1 MTATVSSHPPS
12 LSIERP
18 ALYVVATPIGNLG
31 DISYR
36 TVKLLKEVD
45 LLLAEDT
52 RVTRRL
58 LQHYAITCRSIALHE
73 HNEMDLLDRVIGN
86 LVDEGLAV
94 ALLSDAGTPLIA
106 DPGFRLVRAA
116 HEHNVPVRVMP
127 GPCAAVAALSVAGIA
142 SDRFVF
148 EGFLPA
154 RKAARQRRLQS
165 LTAEPRTL
173 IFYEAPHRIIASMH
187 DLCTVFGGT
196 REVAVARELTK
207 LHETL
212 YRGSLASV
220 VAMMNADPHAGRGEI
235 VIVVA
240 GAPERDTSDDERRA
254 VAMIELLANH
264 LPRGDAVRIAAECT
278 GLKRN
283 RLYRL
288 AHEKGART

>member
-1 MTATVSSHPPS
+1 MTATVSNHPIS

-36 TVKLLKEVD
+36 TVELLKRID
-45 LLLAEDT
+45 LLLVEDT
-52 RVTRRL
+52 RVTIRL
-58 LQHYAITCRSIALHE
+58 LQRYSITSRSIAMHE
-73 HNEMDLLDRVIGN
+73 HNEGDLLHTVIQD
-86 LVDEGLAV
+86 LVAENLAV
-94 ALLSDAGTPLIA
+94 ALLSDAGTPLIS

-116 HEHNVPVRVMP
+116 HEHGVPVRAVP
-127 GPCAAVAALSVAGIA
+127 GPCAAVAALSVAGIP

-154 RKAARQRRLQS
+154 RKAARGRRLQS
-165 LTAEPRTL
+165 LVTEPRTL
-173 IFYEAPHRIIASMH
+173 IFYEAPHRILATMA
-187 DLCTVFGGT
+187 DLCEIFGHA

-212 YRGSLASV
+212 YRGSLSSV
-220 VAMMNADPHAGRGEI
+220 AVAMNADPNAVRGEI

-240 GAPERDTSDDERRA
+240 GAPERDTSEDERRA
-254 VAMIELLANH
+254 MEMIKVLSCH
-264 LPRGDAVRIAAECT
+264 LPRGDAVRIAAELT

-283 RLYRL
+283 HLYRL
-288 AHEKGART
+288 AHNNGNG